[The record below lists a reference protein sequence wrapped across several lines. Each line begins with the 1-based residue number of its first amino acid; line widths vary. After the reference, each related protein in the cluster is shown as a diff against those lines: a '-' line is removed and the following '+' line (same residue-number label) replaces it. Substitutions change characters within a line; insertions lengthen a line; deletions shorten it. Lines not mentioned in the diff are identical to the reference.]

1 MNGRKRKVH
10 RNHLTRHLLSI
21 LALKSTTRFVEKDSP
36 SESFTSTTVRPH
48 RDAKYRVREEF
59 AKERKQRSCNVT
71 VNSNDSVPIN
81 GRNVGKGRRETLEEE
96 RTAYRGINRIQ

>member
-21 LALKSTTRFVEKDSP
+21 LALKSTTRFVRISP
-36 SESFTSTTVRPH
+36 SESSTPTKIRPH
-48 RDAKYRVREEF
+48 RDAEYRVREEF
-59 AKERKQRSCNVT
+59 ARERKEGSCNVT
-71 VNSNDSVPIN
+71 VDSNDIAPIN
-81 GRNVGKGRRETLEEE
+81 GRNVGKERRETLEEE